1 MGWWE
6 PPLESHRSRTGC
18 GSNSPGEPTAFCR
31 KSASIK
37 RVSRGLSP
45 VSWSNSPTPFSIMH
59 PESHREFSY
68 DVHGLRLKSDV
79 QLSRIEPLPGCHHS
93 RGPDVEVRRGRS
105 LERPESETTLI
116 DASEETV
123 HIRSRFGTL
132 TIGQNRVKM
141 YPLQEVEYRSLFSYY
156 AVYVLGFL
164 LHHRE
169 FLTLHASAVEVDGG
183 AVAFIGPKGMGK
195 STTASVFYERGHR
208 ILSDDMVACRPCRE
222 ETPRTDPGFPWM
234 KLGDKAL
241 RGVLGRDGDD
251 LERSVPGS
259 SKRIVPIHGQQPGRP
274 LPLRHIY
281 VLGYHEETG
290 QDVEIEPVDQKQA
303 CLLLLSQSFVQ
314 MFLGESAGSQ
324 HLDQCAALSRR
335 VPVSALARPRSMDA
349 LPSVYGAVRRDL
361 ETTRSTG
368 EATASLPREHQA

>member
-1 MGWWE
+1 
-6 PPLESHRSRTGC
+6 
-18 GSNSPGEPTAFCR
+18 
-31 KSASIK
+31 
-37 RVSRGLSP
+37 
-45 VSWSNSPTPFSIMH
+45 
-59 PESHREFSY
+59 
-68 DVHGLRLKSDV
+68 
-79 QLSRIEPLPGCHHS
+79 
-93 RGPDVEVRRGRS
+93 
-105 LERPESETTLI
+105 
-116 DASEETV
+116 
-123 HIRSRFGTL
+123 
-132 TIGQNRVKM
+132 M